1 MRRSL
6 ARFLGVL
13 VAVAIVVGVLYFPLS
28 AVLWHALHGNPADL
42 TIGRAELPLMWW
54 RTTDTDSGQSV
65 LLRAHAAETSREL
78 LGKLTFRRLNPSE
91 IGSKDELIANWQ
103 RLVDR
108 RAAGR
113 LNTTIPV
120 VLQTPK
126 NSFYCVKS
134 APSLTYADIQC
145 WSPDIAWGISFFGSQ
160 KEEPEVESIL
170 LSMR

>member
-1 MRRSL
+1 MRRGL

-13 VAVAIVVGVLYFPLS
+13 VAVAIVGGVLYFPLS

-42 TIGRAELPLMWW
+42 TIARAELPLMWW
-54 RTTDTDSGQSV
+54 RTVDTNSGQSV
-65 LLRAHAAETSREL
+65 LLHARAAETSREL

-91 IGSKDELIANWQ
+91 IQSKDGVIANWQ
-103 RLVDR
+103 KLVDR
-108 RAAGR
+108 KAAGR
-113 LNTTIPV
+113 LSTTIPV

-126 NSFYCVKS
+126 GSRYCLKS
-134 APSLTYADIQC
+134 IPSLTYADLQC